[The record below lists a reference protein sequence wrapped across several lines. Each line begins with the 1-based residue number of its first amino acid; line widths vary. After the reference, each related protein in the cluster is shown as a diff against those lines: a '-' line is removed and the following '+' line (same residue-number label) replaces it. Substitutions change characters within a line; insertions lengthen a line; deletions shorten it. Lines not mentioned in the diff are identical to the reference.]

1 MYETLDNDEIIYN
14 MTDNIARPFGL
25 NLCMIIAKHYFYTA
39 SRKEE
44 EFYLDAI

>member
-25 NLCMIIAKHYFYTA
+25 NLCMKHYFYTA